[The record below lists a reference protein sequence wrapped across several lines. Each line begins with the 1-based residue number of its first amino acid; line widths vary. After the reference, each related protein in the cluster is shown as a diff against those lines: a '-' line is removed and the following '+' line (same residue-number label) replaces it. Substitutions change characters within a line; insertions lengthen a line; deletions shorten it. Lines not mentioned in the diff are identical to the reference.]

1 MKGANLFY
9 RKAKS
14 LASEIQSGCRHPTS
28 SLVVRYRQAALD
40 YFAASLGVRG
50 ILRVEPMRAI
60 TEKYPV
66 VIGVALSAVA
76 ALSVSLLFARV
87 SRSALLP
94 LLFAVVQV
102 AIAARFGVRVSV
114 LGSISA
120 AIIFATVLYAPTGSL
135 AVENPAARANL
146 AWMVLVS
153 IAASYLLLPDRE
165 QSPKD
170 KPPPGSHPGAH

>member
-1 MKGANLFY
+1 MK
-9 RKAKS
+9 
-14 LASEIQSGCRHPTS
+14 
-28 SLVVRYRQAALD
+28 AL
-40 YFAASLGVRG
+40 
-50 ILRVEPMRAI
+50 

-66 VIGVALSAVA
+66 IIGVALSAVA

-87 SRSALLP
+87 SRSSLLP
-94 LLFAVVQV
+94 LLFAIVQV
-102 AIAARFGVRVSV
+102 AIAARFGVKVSV

-120 AIIFATVLYAPTGSL
+120 AVIFATVLYSPTGSL

-165 QSPKD
+165 QGSKD
-170 KPPPGSHPGAH
+170 KPPSGPHRGAH

>member
-1 MKGANLFY
+1 MK
-9 RKAKS
+9 
-14 LASEIQSGCRHPTS
+14 
-28 SLVVRYRQAALD
+28 
-40 YFAASLGVRG
+40 
-50 ILRVEPMRAI
+50 AI
-60 TEKYPV
+60 TERYPV

-87 SRSALLP
+87 SRSAALP

-102 AIAARFGVRVSV
+102 LIAARFGVKVSV

-120 AIIFATVLYAPTGSL
+120 AVIFATVLYTPTGSL

-165 QSPKD
+165 QSSSD
-170 KPPPGSHPGAH
+170 KPPSGRNRSAH

>member
-1 MKGANLFY
+1 
-9 RKAKS
+9 
-14 LASEIQSGCRHPTS
+14 
-28 SLVVRYRQAALD
+28 
-40 YFAASLGVRG
+40 
-50 ILRVEPMRAI
+50 
-60 TEKYPV
+60 V

-94 LLFAVVQV
+94 LLFAIVQV

-120 AIIFATVLYAPTGSL
+120 AVVFAMVLYSPTGSL

-153 IAASYLLLPDRE
+153 IAGSYLLLPDRE
-165 QSPKD
+165 QSSRD
-170 KPPPGSHPGAH
+170 KPQSGPHRGAH

>member
-1 MKGANLFY
+1 
-9 RKAKS
+9 
-14 LASEIQSGCRHPTS
+14 
-28 SLVVRYRQAALD
+28 
-40 YFAASLGVRG
+40 
-50 ILRVEPMRAI
+50 MRAI
-60 TEKYPV
+60 TERYPV

-94 LLFAVVQV
+94 LLFAIVQV

-120 AIIFATVLYAPTGSL
+120 AVVFAMVLYSPTGSL

-153 IAASYLLLPDRE
+153 IAGSYLLLPDRE
-165 QSPKD
+165 QSSRD
-170 KPPPGSHPGAH
+170 KPQSGPHRGAH